1 MISLMKKLTGKS
13 FLKLLKEYLV
23 LAVGS
28 ILNAICMYSFIN
40 PAKLIAG
47 GFSGLASTLMYIFKG
62 IIPISPD
69 NLMSIFYFVLNV
81 PLLIC
86 SLIFLRGDFT
96 FKTIW
101 TTIVC
106 SGALALL
113 PMINFPT
120 FTDDNAKLI
129 AVAFGGI
136 MIGLAMYLAAINN
149 GSNGGTEIIAK
160 IVAKYHPEVDLSNV
174 VLIANLLIAAGGS
187 VVVMLTENEGLSTI
201 IYSYMY
207 IFMGSTVFG
216 MFNRG
221 FDHPQKFMIITA
233 EYEALASDIV
243 NKFKRGCTFIDTKST
258 MPDQPERKIIV
269 VVVQHR
275 QAQALKQMI
284 KARDPNAF
292 TIVKDVYDVFSRPT
306 FNRSYKTK

>member
-1 MISLMKKLTGKS
+1 MKKLTAKS
-13 FLKLLKEYLV
+13 FLKFVKEYV
-23 LAVGS
+23 ILAFAS

-40 PAKLIAG
+40 PSHLIAG

-62 IIPISPD
+62 IVPISPD
-69 NLMSIFYFVLNV
+69 TLMSIFYFVLNV

-101 TTIVC
+101 TTIV
-106 SGALALL
+106 STGVLALL
-113 PMINFPT
+113 PLINFPK
-120 FTDDNAKLI
+120 FDDTRLI
-129 AVAFGGI
+129 AIAFGGVL
-136 MIGLAMYLAAINN
+136 IGIAMYLAAINN

-160 IVAKYHPEVDLSNV
+160 IVSKYHPEIDLSSV
-174 VLIANLLIAAGGS
+174 VLIANLLIAIAGS
-187 VVVMLTENEGLSTI
+187 VIVMITENEGFSVV
-201 IYSYMY
+201 IYSFMY

-221 FDHPQKFMIITA
+221 FDHPQKFVIITA
-233 EYEALASDIV
+233 EYEALANDILDR
-243 NKFKRGCTFIDTKST
+243 FKRGCSFVDTQST
-258 MPDQPERKIIV
+258 MPDQPERKIII
-269 VVVQHR
+269 VVVQFR
-275 QAQALKQMI
+275 QASALKQII